1 MTIIKMHEQ
10 FEYDSQTLNHIQKI
24 YLMMLKD
31 FIKICEEY
39 NIEYYLDGGSLL
51 GAVRH
56 QGFIPWDDDIDIILF
71 RKEYGKLLTVLEK
84 IHTDKYELLS
94 PDTKKCYCRLF
105 AKWSLKGTRTGE
117 YYDKNTDFTYGISID
132 LFVLDNIPDKGLRKK
147 VFSIKYLLMKN
158 LIWTYEITNSD
169 VYISKTKAK
178 IGKVLKIIF
187 KIFKID
193 FEKIK
198 QYGKKFINSYLNEK
212 CDNVCNLSTSY
223 NLESIPKNIF
233 SPPKKVKFEDMEVN
247 IPNNYDKYL
256 KIIYG
261 DDYMELPPKEKR
273 HNHRYAELNFGHY

>member
-1 MTIIKMHEQ
+1 
-10 FEYDSQTLNHIQKI
+10 
-24 YLMMLKD
+24 
-31 FIKICEEY
+31 
-39 NIEYYLDGGSLL
+39 
-51 GAVRH
+51 
-56 QGFIPWDDDIDIILF
+56 
-71 RKEYGKLLTVLEK
+71 
-84 IHTDKYELLS
+84 
-94 PDTKKCYCRLF
+94 
-105 AKWSLKGTRTGE
+105 
-117 YYDKNTDFTYGISID
+117 
-132 LFVLDNIPDKGLRKK
+132 
-147 VFSIKYLLMKN
+147 MKN